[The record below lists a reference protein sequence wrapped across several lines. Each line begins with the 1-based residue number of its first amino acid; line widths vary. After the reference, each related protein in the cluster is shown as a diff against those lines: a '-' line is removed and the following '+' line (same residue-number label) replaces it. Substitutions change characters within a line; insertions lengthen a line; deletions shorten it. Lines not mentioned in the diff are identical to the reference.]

1 MKSSRSFT
9 VRETRRDT
17 NFKHEKSRLC
27 KAQCFFRF
35 VKIYIF
41 QRYGKIGQIDF
52 PEKRAA
58 NKVKYLLSV
67 RQILRNFTEGNV
79 RKFTVSI
86 ALCAQVDATAVFL
99 QARADYLGFRPKPV
113 CDPKTIGSHLK
124 HLSLFTLAILTG
136 IILSLL

>member
-1 MKSSRSFT
+1 MK
-9 VRETRRDT
+9 TRRDT

-41 QRYGKIGQIDF
+41 QRYGKTGQIDF

>member
-41 QRYGKIGQIDF
+41 QRYGKTGQIDF

-86 ALCAQVDATAVFL
+86 ALSVLMLTPRPFSFKR
-99 QARADYLGFRPKPV
+99 ARITWAFV
-113 CDPKTIGSHLK
+113 
-124 HLSLFTLAILTG
+124 LSPCAILK
-136 IILSLL
+136 L